1 MVKTQNVSQFVAV
14 SDLSKPANE
23 QEGILVEVKSA
34 GGDTDKNRAKAL
46 EIVQQMWEQE
56 KIDAD
61 LFPDGITSENIFY
74 VPAITPADKPVNAN
88 KNNQDL
94 SPIVEGAQEIIQLT
108 KLQIEAQE
116 ASEQAQPYVPI
127 IQVILDRTRPLTA
140 EEKELAKDKKYGKT
154 IEKLGSIIATQE
166 EFQANCSGNGSL
178 ILNAIAWQLNHG
190 LSGGEQDSVN

>member
-1 MVKTQNVSQFVAV
+1 MVKTANVSQFVAV

-23 QEGILVEVKSA
+23 QEGILVEVKGA
-34 GGDTDKNRAKAL
+34 GGDTAKNRAKAL

-56 KIDAD
+56 EIEAD
-61 LFPDGITSENIFY
+61 LFPDGITLEHIFY
-74 VPAITPADKPVNAN
+74 VPAISASNKSLNAN
-88 KNNQDL
+88 KNNKSI

-154 IEKLGSIIATQE
+154 IEKLGGVIATQE
-166 EFQANCSGNGSL
+166 EFQANCSGNGVL

-190 LSGGEQDSVN
+190 LNSPDSKKD

>member
-1 MVKTQNVSQFVAV
+1 MVKTLNVSQFVAV

-46 EIVQQMWEQE
+46 ELVQQMWEQE

-61 LFPDGITSENIFY
+61 LFPDGITPEHIFY
-74 VPAITPADKPVNAN
+74 VPDITPADKSPNAN
-88 KNNQDL
+88 KNHQDL

-108 KLQIEAQE
+108 KLQVEAQE

-127 IQVILDRTRPLTA
+127 IQVILDRTRPLNSR
-140 EEKELAKDKKYGKT
+140 GKRV
-154 IEKLGSIIATQE
+154 G
-166 EFQANCSGNGSL
+166 
-178 ILNAIAWQLNHG
+178 
-190 LSGGEQDSVN
+190 

>member
-23 QEGILVEVKSA
+23 QEGILVEVKGA
-34 GGDTDKNRAKAL
+34 GGDTEKNRAKAL
-46 EIVQQMWEQE
+46 ELVRQMWEQE
-56 KIDAD
+56 EIEAD
-61 LFPDGITSENIFY
+61 LFPDGITSEHIFY
-74 VPAITPADKPVNAN
+74 VPAISPSNKSLNGN
-88 KNNQDL
+88 KNNQSL

-108 KLQIEAQE
+108 KLQLEAQE

-127 IQVILDRTRPLTA
+127 IQVILDRTRPLTT

-154 IEKLGSIIATQE
+154 IEKLGTVIAHQE
-166 EFQANCSGNGSL
+166 EFQANCSGNGVL

-190 LSGGEQDSVN
+190 IKEADNPE

>member
-1 MVKTQNVSQFVAV
+1 MVKTSNVSQFVAV

-23 QEGILVEVKSA
+23 QEGILVEVKGA

-56 KIDAD
+56 EIEAN
-61 LFPDGITSENIFY
+61 LFPDGIALENIFY
-74 VPAITPADKPVNAN
+74 VPDISTAN
-88 KNNQDL
+88 NNNQSI

-108 KLQIEAQE
+108 KLQVEAQE

-154 IEKLGSIIATQE
+154 IEKLGGVIAAQE
-166 EFQANCSGNGSL
+166 EFQANCSGNGVL

-190 LSGGEQDSVN
+190 LKEADSKE